1 MGDRK
6 RIEVTFDTE
15 KHADILAEME
25 KFGNSAGF
33 LKFAAA
39 HYINMI
45 RSNKSSGISNVRD
58 LYKNKTMK
66 NQNPRDAEGSLRVL
80 EDKVN
85 LADYLKIKSN

>member
-33 LKFAAA
+33 LKFAAT

-45 RSNKSSGISNVRD
+45 RANKPSSTSDVRD
-58 LYKNKTMK
+58 LYKTQEK
-66 NQNPRDAEGSLRVL
+66 ESS
-80 EDKVN
+80 E
-85 LADYLKIKSN
+85 SNGRRRLPPGVGGQGKFSRLSDD